1 MRVRRLL
8 AGTAV
13 VVTALAG
20 APVAVAGTAPFPT
33 EFALPNGFQPE
44 GVAIG
49 GASAYFGSRVD
60 GSIYKVDLASGKG
73 TVFSKG
79 PGTPSLGLKTDW
91 RGRLFVSGGTGG
103 DARVVD
109 TRTGKVLASYAF
121 AEAGKSFIN
130 DVVLTPGA
138 AYFTDSRN
146 PALYRLPLGR
156 DGALPAADKFT
167 KIPLTGDFA
176 QVGEGVNA
184 NGLVTT
190 PAGDAL
196 LVVQSNTGKLFRVDP
211 RTGVAR
217 TVDLG
222 GALLTNG
229 DGLLRDGRTLY
240 VVQNR
245 LNVVT
250 EFKLAADGG
259 SGKLTRSITDPR
271 FDVPATV
278 AQFGHRL
285 YLPNARFTT
294 PPTPTTPYN
303 AVAVDIR

>member
-13 VVTALAG
+13 LVAALAG
-20 APVAVAGTAPFPT
+20 APAAVAGTAPFPA
-33 EFALPNGFQPE
+33 EFPLPNGFQPE
-44 GVAIG
+44 GIAIG

-60 GSIYKVDLASGKG
+60 GSIFKVDLATGKG
-73 TVFSKG
+73 SVFSKG
-79 PGTPSLGLKTDW
+79 PGTPSLGLKVDG
-91 RGRLFVSGGTGG
+91 RGRLFVSGGNGG

-121 AEAGKSFIN
+121 AEPGTSFVN
-130 DVVLTPGA
+130 DVVLTRSA
-138 AYFTDSRN
+138 AYFTDSFK
-146 PALYRLPLGR
+146 PVLYRLPLGR
-156 DGALPAADKFT
+156 NGSLPAAGEFST
-167 KIPLTGDFA
+167 IPLTGDFVQGA
-176 QVGEGVNA
+176 TGVNA

-190 PAGDAL
+190 PDGDAL

-229 DGLLRDGRTLY
+229 DGLLRLGRTLF

-250 EFKLAADGG
+250 QFRLAEDGS